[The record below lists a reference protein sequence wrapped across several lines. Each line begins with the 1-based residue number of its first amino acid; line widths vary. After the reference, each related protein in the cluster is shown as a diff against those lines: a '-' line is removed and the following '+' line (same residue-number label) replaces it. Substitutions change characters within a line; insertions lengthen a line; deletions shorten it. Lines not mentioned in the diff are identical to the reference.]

1 MADPIQQSVIVLA
14 SAARVATPVFG
25 VDVDDPLQDYGPLT
39 NHQRF
44 RGAHI
49 ILDVTAIAATPSVV
63 MTFDGYDYG
72 SETWYNIGT
81 ALAVTTAVQ
90 TVYKIHP
97 DLTAVANLVFKDG
110 IPYLWRCVPTHAD
123 ADSITY
129 SLAVNYLD

>member
-1 MADPIQQSVIVLA
+1 MPDPIQQSVILLA
-14 SAARVATPVFG
+14 GAVERTATPTFTL
-25 VDVDDPLQDYGPLT
+25 DQSPDYGPLT

-49 ILDVTAIAATPSVV
+49 IFDVTAINTTPSVV
-63 MTFDGYDYG
+63 ATIDGFDYG

-81 ALAVTTAVQ
+81 GIAVTTAVQ
-90 TVYKIHP
+90 TVYKVHP

-110 IPYLWRCVPTHAD
+110 IPYLWRVILTHAD
-123 ADSITY
+123 AEGITY